1 MSESKTLIT
10 FDLKDHL
17 TSKELESYK
26 KQAKKEGAKDLTEH
40 FLNKNVRIPE
50 SQPAA

>member
-1 MSESKTLIT
+1 MSDSKTLIK
-10 FDLKDHL
+10 FDLRDHL

-40 FLNKNVRIPE
+40 FLNKNVRLPKP
-50 SQPAA
+50 QPAA